1 MSARLTIKEILQRT
15 VEHFAK
21 YGIPNPR
28 LDAEILLADL
38 LGIERIKLYVRF
50 DQPLNKNEIDQFRQ
64 RVVWRSKRVPVQY
77 ILERQEFMSLEF
89 QVNKHVLIPRPET
102 ELLVEKVIDFV
113 RETNLESPVIAD
125 IGTGS
130 GVIAISLAHYLPQA
144 RVIATDISA
153 EALEL
158 AKENAKQ
165 HEVSHQIKFLK
176 GSFLTPLTE
185 LKHEVDVLVANPPY
199 IDQQG
204 LEKLPPEVKYEPQ
217 LALDGGSDGLAAY
230 RQIIDNNL
238 SHGLLNAHLKTSGLL
253 AVEVGANQ
261 GEQVAALMA
270 RDFRQIMIIP
280 DLAGFGRVVL
290 GRKK

>member
-1 MSARLTIKEILQRT
+1 MSVRLTVKEILQRT
-15 VEHFAK
+15 VEHFTK

-28 LDAEILLADL
+28 LDAEVLLADL
-38 LGIERIKLYVRF
+38 LGIERIQLYVRF
-50 DQPLNKNEIDQFRQ
+50 DQPLNKNEIDQYRQ

-77 ILERQEFMSLEF
+77 ILDRQEFMSLEF

-102 ELLVEKVIDFV
+102 ELLVETVIDFV
-113 RETNLESPVIAD
+113 QESNLESPVIAD

-130 GVIAISLAHYLPQA
+130 GVIAVSLAHYLPQA
-144 RVIATDISA
+144 RVIATDISG

-185 LKHEVDVLVANPPY
+185 IKQKVDVLVANPPY

-204 LEKLPPEVKYEPQ
+204 LEELPPEVKYEPQ

-230 RQIIDNNL
+230 RQIIGNNL
-238 SHGLLNAHLKTSGLL
+238 SHGLNALLKTSGLL

-261 GEQVAALMA
+261 GEQVASLMA
-270 RDFRQIMIIP
+270 KDFRQIMIIP